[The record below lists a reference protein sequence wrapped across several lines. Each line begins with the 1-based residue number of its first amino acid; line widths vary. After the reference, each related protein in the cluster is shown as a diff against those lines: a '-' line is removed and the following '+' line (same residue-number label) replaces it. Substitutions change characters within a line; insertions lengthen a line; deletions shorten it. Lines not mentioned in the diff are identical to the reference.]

1 MSATQT
7 IAPEDEPVT
16 LLEAKHQ
23 IRLDEADDAP
33 NLVNYIAAA
42 RRYVEEQTRRQLVT
56 STWKLKLDDF
66 PISTAAVDRNYPFFD
81 SDRSIRLPRPPLQS
95 VTEITYI
102 DTAGD
107 LQPLL
112 STVYDVDTFS
122 EPGRIALAF
131 SQQWPAIRKQI
142 DAVTIEFVC
151 GYGAVAA
158 VPATFKQMVLLLV
171 DHSWGQRSPIAIGTI
186 VAELPFSLRSLIMS
200 ERIVMEA
207 A

>member
-1 MSATQT
+1 MSAKQT
-7 IAPEDEPVT
+7 TAPTEEPVT
-16 LLEAKHQ
+16 IIEGKQQL
-23 IRLDEADDAP
+23 RLDEADDAP
-33 NLVNYIAAA
+33 LLTDFIAAA
-42 RRYVEEQTRRQLVT
+42 RRYVEEITRRQLVT
-56 STWKLKLDDF
+56 ATWQLKLDDF
-66 PISTAAVDRNYPFFD
+66 PLSAAAVSRNYPFFG

-107 LQPLL
+107 SQTLAP
-112 STVYDVDTFS
+112 TVYDVDTFS

-131 SQQWPAIRKQI
+131 DQQWPAIRNQI

-158 VPATFKQMVLLLV
+158 VPSTFKQMIRLLL
-171 DHSWGQRSPIAIGTI
+171 DHSWGQRSPVVIGTI
-186 VAELPFSLRSLIMS
+186 VSELPFSLQSLLMS

>member
-1 MSATQT
+1 MSASQT
-7 IAPEDEPVT
+7 TAPTDEPVT
-16 LLEAKHQ
+16 EIEAKHQ

-33 NLVNYIAAA
+33 NLVNYIASA

-56 STWKLKLDDF
+56 ATWKLKLDDF
-66 PISTAAVDRNYPFFD
+66 PISDAAVSRNYPFFG
-81 SDRSIRLPRPPLQS
+81 SDRRISLPRPPLQS

-102 DTAGD
+102 DTAGVSQI
-107 LQPLL
+107 LAA
-112 STVYDVDTFS
+112 TVYDVDTFS

-131 SQQWPAIRKQI
+131 DQQWPVRRKQI

-151 GYGAVAA
+151 GYGAVDA

-171 DHSWGQRSPIAIGTI
+171 DHSWQQRSPITVGTI
-186 VAELPFSLRSLIMS
+186 VAELPFGLQALLMS

>member
-1 MSATQT
+1 MSASQT
-7 IAPEDEPVT
+7 TAPTDEPVT
-16 LLEAKHQ
+16 EIEAKQ
-23 IRLDEADDAP
+23 QLRLDEADDAP
-33 NLVNYIAAA
+33 LLVTYIAKA

-56 STWKLKLDDF
+56 ATWKLKLDDF
-66 PISTAAVDRNYPFFD
+66 PISDAAVSRNYPFFG
-81 SDRSIRLPRPPLQS
+81 SDRRISLPRPPLQS

-107 LQPLL
+107 SQILA
-112 STVYDVDTFS
+112 STVYDVDTSS

-131 SQQWPAIRKQI
+131 SEQWPAIRKQI

-151 GYGAVAA
+151 GYGDVAA
-158 VPATFKQMVLLLV
+158 VPATYKQMILLLV
-171 DHSWGQRSPIAIGTI
+171 DLYWNHRSVIGRKT
-186 VAELPFSLRSLIMS
+186 ELAVVPFGLQTLLMS